1 MKDSR
6 TPWVTLLRL
15 VLALSDAI
23 VLEQIELLD
32 FQKSQRLCMYLCVMD
47 LNGYSMIW
55 DPQWFDSLG
64 HFLPSHRYAFCA
76 LPSFLLSIL
85 MPFTLPFRPH
95 YLCPAGWSTGSMSEE
110 RRTGRA
116 RGGQNCRSGK
126 RRSRAQGL
134 KVLRSDLW
142 WRKEPAQV
150 EWNIVQHYSLRFATE
165 TLESAVQQKGIKVL
179 LLLSWV
185 LFLFLVEHLDMN
197 AGIWLRK
204 FFALFLFLFI
214 YLVLYLPFRSVLE
227 QRTAA
232 LPSTYQ
238 FWSIL
243 LNQGGFVSHPFPPSF
258 SHKEAEAE
266 EARELERNTLNSF
279 KEERSMTVVSII
291 CCWHCHQLKNLVK
304 PGEVCVIPHPS
315 PTR

>member
-76 LPSFLLSIL
+76 LSSFLLSIL
-85 MPFTLPFRPH
+85 MPFTSPFRPH

-110 RRTGRA
+110 RRSCHHGRP
-116 RGGQNCRSGK
+116 RGGQKCRSGE

-142 WRKEPAQV
+142 WRKEPIQV
-150 EWNIVQHYSLRFATE
+150 EWNIVQHLLTTIWTICNGDFGVSGSTKGNKDSVVAFM
-165 TLESAVQQKGIKVL
+165 SAV
-179 LLLSWV
+179 
-185 LFLFLVEHLDMN
+185 
-197 AGIWLRK
+197 
-204 FFALFLFLFI
+204 
-214 YLVLYLPFRSVLE
+214 LYVFVYCWTFGYECRHM
-227 QRTAA
+227 TAKA
-232 LPSTYQ
+232 
-238 FWSIL
+238 FC
-243 LNQGGFVSHPFPPSF
+243 
-258 SHKEAEAE
+258 
-266 EARELERNTLNSF
+266 
-279 KEERSMTVVSII
+279 VVSVFI
-291 CCWHCHQLKNLVK
+291 H
-304 PGEVCVIPHPS
+304 
-315 PTR
+315 

>member
-6 TPWVTLLRL
+6 TTWVTLLRL

-47 LNGYSMIW
+47 LNGYSMLW

-76 LPSFLLSIL
+76 LPSAILSVHLDAIHFAF
-85 MPFTLPFRPH
+85 PTTLSLPRWVMHWVHVWGKKKLP
-95 YLCPAGWSTGSMSEE
+95 WKST
-110 RRTGRA
+110 RRAELPLRETEIP
-116 RGGQNCRSGK
+116 S
-126 RRSRAQGL
+126 SRAQGSGFKIRL
-134 KVLRSDLW
+134 VMGDFGVSGS
-142 WRKEPAQV
+142 
-150 EWNIVQHYSLRFATE
+150 I
-165 TLESAVQQKGIKVL
+165 KGIKIL

-204 FFALFLFLFI
+204 LFALFLFLFI

-243 LNQGGFVSHPFPPSF
+243 LNQGGFVSHLFPPSF

-266 EARELERNTLNSF
+266 EARELERNTLKSF